1 LLYTSQN
8 LLGTIFR
15 VTFTVFYRRIWNIV
29 GKYSILCCDTLAP
42 RALGTAGISPRLAP
56 TKTTATQLAPTTA
69 PPPRTYK
76 ARAYQTTR
84 LPNPR
89 LASLAP
95 TKPAPHKPRTSQ
107 LAATRSPLPAFTSPS
122 RRYQYKIGGKS
133 LRLVSGESRS
143 KLAPRRYHYPIL
155 KNCNC
160 SYLGSSDSRSQPAH
174 RRYNYPNPRNINHGG
189 AAENHPALND
199 ISTSAPWPVAE
210 GPSG

>member
-1 LLYTSQN
+1 
-8 LLGTIFR
+8 
-15 VTFTVFYRRIWNIV
+15 V

-122 RRYQYKIGGKS
+122 RRYQYKIGGQS

-174 RRYNYPNPRNINHGG
+174 RRYNYPNPRNINSGG